1 MYKFAAIN
9 QYHNVDVDVKVSTSS
24 PHKLISMLLE
34 GAIKKIAIAAGAA
47 NRGDIMQRGNNIS
60 AAISIVD
67 SLRAALDHKTGGDVA
82 RNLEALYYYMERRLT
97 EANRNADTSMM
108 NEVSNL
114 IKEIKSGWD
123 NMSLAAVE

>member
-9 QYHNVDVDVKVSTSS
+9 QYQNVDVDVKVSTSS

-47 NRGDIMQRGNNIS
+47 NRGDIMQRGNSIS

-67 SLRAALDHKTGGDVA
+67 SLRAALDHKAGGDVA
-82 RNLEALYYYMERRLT
+82 RNLEALYSYMERRLT
-97 EANRNADTSMM
+97 EANRQADTSMM